1 MPQIIN
7 TNIASINAQR
17 NLNESQRENQTAL
30 QRLSSGLRINS
41 ARDDAAGLAI
51 STRFDAQ
58 IEGTQQATR
67 NASDGIS
74 LAQTAEGALDT
85 VIESLLRIRE
95 LALQSAN
102 GTNDSTDREAL
113 NLEVQQ
119 LISEIQRVAE
129 DTTFNGQPLL
139 DGTFEGTTFQIGP
152 NNGDTIDISI
162 GQMTT
167 DVLGAGDTAGI
178 SALGKTGSPTALS
191 TGDLI
196 INGTTIGTSSGADD
210 TASAFDK
217 SASAIAKVAAINDKT
232 EETGVTAEVIPNEL
246 QGVAVTGGTGG
257 NFTDIAGTFQINGVE
272 VTVSTSSAVNNEV
285 NRESVVAAINAVA
298 GLTGVEAVNTGN
310 DATGIRLVSEDG
322 RNITLQMTD
331 GASPAATAAFD
342 ASHLGLGSGAVG
354 DGSTAGAGTATAVTT
369 TGGFVLNSIT
379 GEDIVI
385 DGDNDLTDNSGLNRG
400 TYDANIAGVTSLP
413 NNSDLTNAGAASLA
427 ATSLQSGDLV
437 INGVTIPASSATD
450 DQFSFS
456 GGTISSAA
464 DVDSSWVAAS
474 AIAKAAA
481 INKAS
486 EQTGVDARALENIIV
501 GFDQNLPGGTASV
514 AGGDITINGV
524 SITISTLDTNTGVSS
539 TDESNAEQNRLTA
552 VNAINS
558 IAGQTGVVAV
568 DTGSPD
574 EGIRLI
580 AEDGR
585 NVVIELSDPTLRLAT
600 GINGHAVADEPAVFT
615 GAIELSAAKE
625 FELRTTTG
633 DIETNTGLRVGF
645 YGGATDGQF
654 LEDVDISTVEGA
666 LEALAAVD
674 NAIDTVNFQR
684 ADLGAYM
691 NRFESTIQNLQI
703 NNENLSASNSRIR
716 DADYAQETA
725 ELSRT
730 NILQQAGI
738 SVLSQANSQPEQVLS
753 LLQ

>member
-67 NASDGIS
+67 NAADGIS
-74 LAQTAEGALDT
+74 LSQTAEGALDS
-85 VIESLLRIRE
+85 VVESLQRIRE

-102 GTNDSTDREAL
+102 GTNSDTDREAL

-119 LISEIQRVAE
+119 LINEIQRVAE

-139 DGTFEGTTFQIGP
+139 DGSFSGTTFQIGP
-152 NNGDTIDISI
+152 NNGDTIDVNI

-167 DVLGAGDTAGI
+167 DVLGAGQTAGI
-178 SALGKTGSPTALS
+178 SAFGRTGSPTALS
-191 TGDLI
+191 SGDLI
-196 INGTTIGTSSGADD
+196 INGITIGTSSGADD
-210 TASAFDK
+210 TTSAFDK
-217 SASAIAKVAAINDKT
+217 SASSIAKVAAINEKSD
-232 EETGVTAEVIPNEL
+232 ETGVVAETIPNEL
-246 QGVAVTGGTGG
+246 QGSDQAVSAGVYSTVS
-257 NFTDIAGTFQINGVE
+257 GTFQINGVD
-272 VTVSTSSAVNNEV
+272 VTVSTDRNLDADV
-285 NRESVVAAINAVA
+285 NRESLVAAINSVS
-298 GLTGVEAVNTGN
+298 GLTGVEAINTQN
-310 DATGIRLVSEDG
+310 DNTGIRLSAEDG
-322 RNITLQMTD
+322 RNITINMVNVA
-331 GASPAATAAFD
+331 GNTAAFS
-342 ASHLGLGSGAVG
+342 AAALGLGSGAVG
-354 DGSTAGAGTATAVTT
+354 EGGAVAPITT
-369 TGGFVLNSIT
+369 TGGFVLSSVSNES
-379 GEDIVI
+379 IVI
-385 DGDNDLTDNSGLNRG
+385 DGDNELSESAGLNRG
-400 TYDANIAGVTSLP
+400 TYEPNIAGVTSLP
-413 NNSDLTNAGAASLA
+413 STSDTTVANGASAGPVNTLT
-427 ATSLQSGDLV
+427 SGDLV
-437 INGVTIPASSATD
+437 INGITIPQSSSSD
-450 DQFSFS
+450 DQFSYS
-456 GGTISSAA
+456 GTTTTASDG
-464 DVDSSWVAAS
+464 VDSGWVAAS

-481 INKAS
+481 INKVAD
-486 EQTGVDARALENIIV
+486 QTGVDAKPLENV
-501 GFDQNLPGGTASV
+501 VTGTDQGLPGAGVASV
-514 AGGDITINGV
+514 AAGYININGV
-524 SITISTLDTNTGVSS
+524 EVSISTLDTNTGVAS
-539 TDESNAEQNRLTA
+539 TDETNAELNRLAA

-558 IAGQTGVVAV
+558 IAGQTGVTAL

-574 EGIRLI
+574 EGIRLV
-580 AEDGR
+580 ASDGR
-585 NVVIELSDPTLRLAT
+585 NIVIELSDPDLRAAT
-600 GINGHAVADEPAVFT
+600 GINGNDNASAPAVYV
-615 GAIELSAAKE
+615 GAIELSAARE

-666 LEALAAVD
+666 LEAIAAVD
-674 NAIDTVNFQR
+674 NALDTVNFQR
-684 ADLGAYM
+684 ADLGAIM

-703 NNENLSASNSRIR
+703 SNENLSASNSRIR

>member
-67 NASDGIS
+67 NAADGIS

-85 VIESLLRIRE
+85 VISSLLRIRE
-95 LALQSAN
+95 LSLQSAN
-102 GTNDSTDREAL
+102 GTNDTTDREAL

-119 LISEIQRVAE
+119 LVSEIQRVAE

-139 DGTFEGTTFQIGP
+139 DGSFEGTTFQIGP

-167 DVLGAGDTAGI
+167 DVLGAGNTAGI
-178 SALGKTGSPTALS
+178 SSFGTTSTAASPSPNALS

-196 INGTTIGTSSGADD
+196 INGVTIGTSSGADD
-210 TASAFDK
+210 TSSAFDK
-217 SASAIAKVAAINDKT
+217 SASSIAKAAAINERT
-232 EETGVTAEVIPNEL
+232 EETGVTAEVLVNEL
-246 QGVAVTGGTGG
+246 QGVAVSGGAYTTQSGVFRI
-257 NFTDIAGTFQINGVE
+257 NDVEITVATDA
-272 VTVSTSSAVNNEV
+272 SLDADV
-285 NRESVVAAINAVA
+285 NRESLVAAINAVS
-298 GLTGVEAVNTGN
+298 GLTGVEAINTNN
-310 DATGIRLVSEDG
+310 DATGIRLSAEDG
-322 RNITLQMTD
+322 RNITLNMSDLT
-331 GASPAATAAFD
+331 GSAAGFSAAD
-342 ASHLGLGSGAVG
+342 LGIGSNAAA
-354 DGSTAGAGTATAVTT
+354 GSANFTSAGGY
-369 TGGFVLNSIT
+369 VLNSISS
-379 GEDIVI
+379 EPIII
-385 DGDNDLTDNSGLNRG
+385 DGDNELTSNAGLNRG
-400 TYDANIAGVTSLP
+400 RYEANIAGVTSLP
-413 NNSDLTNAGAASLA
+413 STSDTVNAGAASLA
-427 ATSLQSGDLV
+427 ATTLTSGDLV
-437 INGVTIPASSATD
+437 INGVTIPSSTAQD
-450 DQFSFS
+450 DSFSFYGS
-456 GGTISSAA
+456 TATSAA
-464 DVDSSWVAAS
+464 DVDVSWTAAS

-481 INKAS
+481 INKTS
-486 EQTGVDARALENIIV
+486 DQTGVDARPLENVVTGI
-501 GFDQNLPGGTASV
+501 DQAPGAPGVATIAS
-514 AGGDITINGV
+514 GNITINGV
-524 SITISTLDTNTGVSS
+524 QLTISTLP
-539 TDESNAEQNRLTA
+539 TDLGTAQDQTNAEQNRLAT

-558 IAGQTGVVAV
+558 IAGQTGVTAI
-568 DTGSPD
+568 DTGSASD
-574 EGIRLI
+574 GIRLS
-580 AEDGR
+580 AADGR
-585 NVVIELSDPTLRLAT
+585 NVVVELSDPNLRQAT
-600 GINGHAVADEPAVFT
+600 GINGHDVAAEPAVFV

-633 DIETNTGLRVGF
+633 DIEANTGFRVGF

-654 LEDVDISTVEGA
+654 LEDIDISTVEGA
-666 LEALAAVD
+666 LAALASVD

-703 NNENLSASNSRIR
+703 SNENLSASNSRIR
-716 DADYAQETA
+716 DADYAAETA

>member
-67 NASDGIS
+67 NAADGIS

-85 VIESLLRIRE
+85 VIDSLLRIRE

-119 LISEIQRVAE
+119 LISEIQRIAE

-139 DGTFEGTTFQIGP
+139 DGSFESTTFQIGP
-152 NNGDTIDISI
+152 NNGDTLDISI

-167 DVLGAGDTAGI
+167 DVLGAGATAGI
-178 SALGKTGSPTALS
+178 SSFGTTSTAASTSPNALS

-196 INGTTIGTSSGADD
+196 INGVTIGTSSGADD
-210 TASAFDK
+210 TSSAFDK
-217 SASAIAKVAAINDKT
+217 SASAIAKVAAINEKS
-232 EETGVTAEVIPNEL
+232 EETGVVAEVLVNEL
-246 QGVAVTGGTGG
+246 QGVSNGGYATQ
-257 NFTDIAGTFQINGVE
+257 NGTFEINGVDI
-272 VTVSTSSAVNNEV
+272 TVATDANLDADI
-285 NRESVVAAINAVA
+285 NRESVVAAINAVS
-298 GLTGVEAVNTGN
+298 GLTGVVALNTNN
-310 DATGIRLVSEDG
+310 DSTGIRLTADDG
-322 RNITLQMTD
+322 RNITLNMD
-331 GASPAATAAFD
+331 GAGFSAAA
-342 ASHLGLGSGAVG
+342 LGLGSNAT
-354 DGSTAGAGTATAVTT
+354 DGGGNFTSA
-369 TGGFVLNSIT
+369 GGFVLSSIT
-379 GEDIVI
+379 NESIVI
-385 DGDNDLTDNSGLNRG
+385 DGDNDLTNNAGLNRG
-400 TYDANIAGVTSLP
+400 TYEANIAGVTSLP
-413 NNSDLTNAGAASLA
+413 STSSLTAAGGAA
-427 ATSLQSGDLV
+427 ATANTLVSGDLV
-437 INGVTIPASSATD
+437 INGVTIPASTTQD
-450 DQFSFS
+450 DIFSFS
-456 GGTISSAA
+456 GATATSAA
-464 DVDSSWVAAS
+464 SVDTSWVSAS
-474 AIAKAAA
+474 AISKAAA

-486 EQTGVDARALENIIV
+486 DQTGVDARALENTVV
-501 GFDQNLPGGTASV
+501 GFDQNLPGGTAAI
-514 AGGDITINGV
+514 AGGTITINGV
-524 SITISTLDTNTGVSS
+524 QVTISTLDTTVAA
-539 TDESNAEQNRLTA
+539 TDDTNAEQNRLTA

-558 IAGQTGVVAV
+558 VAGQTGVVAI
-568 DTGSPD
+568 DTGSAT

-585 NVVIELSDPTLRLAT
+585 NVVVELSDPNLRVAA
-600 GINGHAVADEPAVFT
+600 GINGHGTAAEPAVFV
-615 GAIELSAAKE
+615 GAVELSAAKE
-625 FELRTTTG
+625 FELRTTSG
-633 DIETNTGLRVGF
+633 NIEANAGLRVGF

-666 LEALAAVD
+666 LAALAAVD

-703 NNENLSASNSRIR
+703 SHENLNASNSRIR

>member
-58 IEGTQQATR
+58 IEGTQQASR
-67 NASDGIS
+67 NAADGIS

-139 DGTFEGTTFQIGP
+139 DGSFEATTFQIGP

-167 DVLGAGDTAGI
+167 DVLGAGATAGI
-178 SALGKTGSPTALS
+178 SSFGTTSTAASQSPNALS

-196 INGTTIGTSSGADD
+196 INGVTVGTSSGADD
-210 TASAFDK
+210 TSSAFDK
-217 SASAIAKVAAINDKT
+217 SASAIAKVAAINEKS
-232 EETGVTAEVIPNEL
+232 EETGVIAEVLVNEL
-246 QGVAVTGGTGG
+246 QGVSNGGYATQS
-257 NFTDIAGTFQINGVE
+257 GTFEINGVNI
-272 VTVSTSSAVNNEV
+272 TAATDANLDDDI
-285 NRESVVAAINAVA
+285 NRESIVAAINAVS
-298 GLTGVEAVNTGN
+298 GLTGVEATNTNN
-310 DATGIRLVSEDG
+310 DSTGVRLTAEDG
-322 RNITLQMTD
+322 RNITLNMDGAGFDASDLGIGSNATD
-331 GASPAATAAFD
+331 GAGNFTSA
-342 ASHLGLGSGAVG
+342 
-354 DGSTAGAGTATAVTT
+354 
-369 TGGFVLNSIT
+369 GGFVLSSINNESIT
-379 GEDIVI
+379 I
-385 DGDNDLTDNSGLNRG
+385 DGDNDLTANAGLNRG
-400 TYDANIAGVTSLP
+400 TYEANIAGVTSLP
-413 NNSDLTNAGAASLA
+413 STSSLTAAGGAA
-427 ATSLQSGDLV
+427 ATANTLVSGDLV
-437 INGVTIPASSATD
+437 INGVTIPASTTQD
-450 DQFSFS
+450 DIYSFS
-456 GGTISSAA
+456 GSSATSA
-464 DVDSSWVAAS
+464 VAVDTSWVSAS
-474 AIAKAAA
+474 AISKAAA

-486 EQTGVDARALENIIV
+486 DQTGVDARALENTVV
-501 GFDQNLPGGTASV
+501 GFDQGLPGGTAAI
-514 AGGDITINGV
+514 AGGVITVNGV
-524 SITISTLDTNTGVSS
+524 AVTISTLDTTAAA
-539 TDESNAEQNRLTA
+539 TDDTNAEQNRLTA

-558 IAGQTGVVAV
+558 IAGQTGVVAI
-568 DTGSPD
+568 DTGSAT
-574 EGIRLI
+574 EGIRLV

-585 NVVIELSDPTLRLAT
+585 NVAVELSDPNLRLAT
-600 GINGHAVADEPAVFT
+600 GINGHGTATEPAVFV
-615 GAIELSAAKE
+615 GAVELSAAKE

-633 DIETNTGLRVGF
+633 NIETNAGLRVGF

-654 LEDVDISTVEGA
+654 LEDIDISTVEGA

-674 NAIDTVNFQR
+674 NAVDTVNFQR

-703 NNENLSASNSRIR
+703 SNENLSASNSRIR

>member
-67 NASDGIS
+67 NAADGIS

-85 VIESLLRIRE
+85 VIDSLLRIRE

-139 DGTFEGTTFQIGP
+139 DGSFEGTTFQIGP

-167 DVLGAGDTAGI
+167 DVLGAGSTAGI
-178 SALGKTGSPTALS
+178 SAFGTTSTAASPGPNALS

-196 INGTTIGTSSGADD
+196 INGVTIGTSSGADD
-210 TASAFDK
+210 TSSAFDK
-217 SASAIAKVAAINDKT
+217 SASAIAKVAAINERS
-232 EETGVTAEVIPNEL
+232 EETGVVAEALSNEL
-246 QGVAVTGGTGG
+246 QGVSNGGYATQS
-257 NFTDIAGTFQINGVE
+257 GTFEINGVDI
-272 VTVSTSSAVNNEV
+272 TVATDANLDSDI
-285 NRESVVAAINAVA
+285 NRESIVAAINAVS
-298 GLTGVEAVNTGN
+298 GLTGVEALNTNN
-310 DATGIRLVSEDG
+310 DSTGVRLTAADG
-322 RNITLQMTD
+322 RNITINMD
-331 GASPAATAAFD
+331 GAGFAAAA
-342 ASHLGLGSGAVG
+342 LGLGSNAT
-354 DGSTAGAGTATAVTT
+354 DGAGNFTSA
-369 TGGFVLNSIT
+369 GGFVLSSISNENIT
-379 GEDIVI
+379 I
-385 DGDNDLTDNSGLNRG
+385 DGDNDLTANAGLNRG
-400 TYDANIAGVTSLP
+400 TYEANIAGVTSLP
-413 NNSDLTNAGAASLA
+413 STSSLTAAGGSAAA
-427 ATSLQSGDLV
+427 ATTLVSGDLV
-437 INGVTIPASSATD
+437 INGVTIPSSTSQD
-450 DQFSFS
+450 DIFSFS
-456 GGTISSAA
+456 GATATSAS
-464 DVDSSWVAAS
+464 DVDQSWVSAS
-474 AIAKAAA
+474 AISKAAA

-486 EQTGVDARALENIIV
+486 DQTGVDARALENTVV
-501 GFDQNLPGGTASV
+501 GFDQSAGTA
-514 AGGDITINGV
+514 ALTAETITINGV
-524 SITISTLDTNTGVSS
+524 SVTLSTLETT
-539 TDESNAEQNRLTA
+539 TAATRATNAEQNRLAT

-558 IAGQTGVVAV
+558 IAGQTGVVAI
-568 DTGSPD
+568 DTGSLN
-574 EGIRLI
+574 EGIRLV

-585 NVVIELSDPTLRLAT
+585 NVAVELSDATLRVAT
-600 GINGHAVADEPAVFT
+600 GINGHGTDAEPAVFV
-615 GAIELSAAKE
+615 GAVELSAAKE

-633 DIETNTGLRVGF
+633 NIETNAGFRVGF

-654 LEDVDISTVEGA
+654 LEDIDISTVEGA

-674 NAIDTVNFQR
+674 NAVDTVNFQR

-703 NNENLSASNSRIR
+703 SNENLSASNSRIR
-716 DADYAQETA
+716 DADYAAETA

>member
-67 NASDGIS
+67 NAADGIS

-85 VIESLLRIRE
+85 VIDSLLRIRE

-139 DGTFEGTTFQIGP
+139 DGSFEATTFQIGP

-167 DVLGAGDTAGI
+167 DVLGAGATAGI
-178 SALGKTGSPTALS
+178 SSFGTTSTAASQGPNALS

-196 INGTTIGTSSGADD
+196 INGVTIGTSSGADD
-210 TASAFDK
+210 TSSAADK
-217 SASAIAKVAAINDKT
+217 SASAIAKVAAINERS
-232 EETGVTAEVIPNEL
+232 EETGVVAEVLVNEL
-246 QGVAVTGGTGG
+246 QGVAVSTGAYQD
-257 NFTDIAGTFQINGVE
+257 FTGTFALNGVNINIG
-272 VTVSTSSAVNNEV
+272 TDSTLSADV
-285 NRESVVAAINAVA
+285 NRESITAAINAVA
-298 GLTGVEAVNTGN
+298 GLTGVEATNTGN
-310 DATGIRLVSEDG
+310 DATGIRLVAEDG
-322 RNITLQMTD
+322 RNITINMDAAGFDANDLGIGSNATD
-331 GASPAATAAFD
+331 GSANFTSA
-342 ASHLGLGSGAVG
+342 
-354 DGSTAGAGTATAVTT
+354 
-369 TGGFVLNSIT
+369 GGFVLSSIAN
-379 GEDIVI
+379 EPIVI
-385 DGDNDLTDNSGLNRG
+385 DGDNDLTANAGLNRG
-400 TYDANIAGVTSLP
+400 TYESNIAGVTSLP
-413 NNSDLTNAGAASLA
+413 SNSDLAVASAASATANTLA
-427 ATSLQSGDLV
+427 SGDLV
-437 INGVTIPASSATD
+437 INGITIPASTAQD
-450 DQFSFS
+450 DIYSFS
-456 GGTISSAA
+456 GATATSAA
-464 DVDSSWVAAS
+464 AVDTSWVSAS
-474 AIAKAAA
+474 AISKAAA

-486 EQTGVDARALENIIV
+486 DQTGVDARPLENIVV
-501 GFDQNLPGGTASV
+501 GFNQGIPGGTAAL
-514 AGGDITINGV
+514 AGETITVNGV
-524 SITISTLDTNTGVSS
+524 EVTVSTLETT
-539 TDESNAEQNRLTA
+539 TAATAETNAEQNRLTV

-558 IAGQTGVVAV
+558 IAGQTGVVAI
-568 DTGSPD
+568 DTGSST
-574 EGIRLI
+574 EGVRLI

-585 NVVIELSDPTLRLAT
+585 NVVLELSDPTLRLAA
-600 GINGHAVADEPAVFT
+600 GINGHAIAAEPAVFV
-615 GAIELSAAKE
+615 GAVELTAAKE

-633 DIETNTGLRVGF
+633 SIEANAGFRVGF
-645 YGGATDGQF
+645 YGGATNGQF
-654 LEDVDISTVEGA
+654 LEDIDISTVEGA

-674 NAIDTVNFQR
+674 NAVNTVNFQR

-703 NNENLSASNSRIR
+703 SNENLSASNSRIR
-716 DADYAQETA
+716 DADYAAETA

>member
-67 NASDGIS
+67 NAADGIS

-85 VIESLLRIRE
+85 VIDSLLRIRE

-139 DGTFEGTTFQIGP
+139 DGSFEGTTFQIGP

-167 DVLGAGDTAGI
+167 DVLGAGATAGI
-178 SALGKTGSPTALS
+178 SAFGTTSTAASLGPNALS

-196 INGTTIGTSSGADD
+196 INGVTIGTSSGADD
-210 TASAFDK
+210 TSSAFDK
-217 SASAIAKVAAINDKT
+217 SGSAIAKVAAINERSED
-232 EETGVTAEVIPNEL
+232 TGVVAEVLVNEL
-246 QGVAVTGGTGG
+246 QGVAVSAAAGTYPSD
-257 NFTDIAGTFQINGVE
+257 TGTFQINGVE
-272 VTVSTSSAVNNEV
+272 ISIATDATLDNNV
-285 NRESVVAAINAVA
+285 NRETVVAAINAVS
-298 GLTGVEAVNTGN
+298 GLTGVEALNTNN
-310 DATGIRLVSEDG
+310 DATGIRLTAEDG
-322 RNITLQMTD
+322 RNITINMSDQGGSPT
-331 GASPAATAAFD
+331 GAGGLSAAD
-342 ASHLGLGSGAVG
+342 LGLGSNAVG
-354 DGSTAGAGTATAVTT
+354 SANFTSA
-369 TGGFVLNSIT
+369 GGFVLSSIAN
-379 GEDIVI
+379 EPIVI
-385 DGDNDLTDNSGLNRG
+385 DGDNDLTANAGLNRG
-400 TYDANIAGVTSLP
+400 SYESNIAGVTSLP
-413 NNSDLTNAGAASLA
+413 STSPLTGGTASAPASTLA
-427 ATSLQSGDLV
+427 SGDLV
-437 INGVTIPASSATD
+437 INGITIPASTTQD
-450 DQFSFS
+450 DIYSFS
-456 GGTISSAA
+456 GATGTSASG
-464 DVDSSWVAAS
+464 VDSSWVSAS

-481 INKAS
+481 INEAS
-486 EQTGVDARALENIIV
+486 EQTGVDARALENISV
-501 GFDQNLPGGTASV
+501 GFNQDLPTGT
-514 AGGDITINGV
+514 GDIANGTITINGV
-524 SITISTLDTNTGVSS
+524 EVTLSTLDTSAS
-539 TDESNAEQNRLTA
+539 AAPSQASNAEQNRLTA

-558 IAGQTGVVAV
+558 IAGQTGVVAI
-568 DTGSPD
+568 DTGSAE
-574 EGIRLI
+574 EGIRLT
-580 AEDGR
+580 AADGR
-585 NVVIELSDPTLRLAT
+585 NIVVELSDPLLRQAT
-600 GINGHAVADEPAVFT
+600 GINGHDTAAEPAVFV
-615 GAIELSAAKE
+615 GAVELTAAKE

-633 DIETNTGLRVGF
+633 SIEANAGFRVGF
-645 YGGATDGQF
+645 YGGATNGQF
-654 LEDVDISTVEGA
+654 LEDIDISTVEGA

-674 NAIDTVNFQR
+674 NAVNTVNFQR

-703 NNENLSASNSRIR
+703 SNENLSASNSRIR
-716 DADYAQETA
+716 DADYAAETA

>member
-17 NLNESQRENQTAL
+17 NLNESQLENQTAL

-67 NASDGIS
+67 NAQDGIS

-119 LISEIQRVAE
+119 LIDEIQRVAE

-139 DGTFEGTTFQIGP
+139 DGSFSGTTFQIGP
-152 NNGDTIDISI
+152 NNGDTIDISVS
-162 GQMTT
+162 QMTT
-167 DVLGAGDTAGI
+167 DVLGAGQTAGI
-178 SALGKTGSPTALS
+178 SSLGSTSTAASTSPNALS
-191 TGDLI
+191 SGDLI
-196 INGTTIGTSSGADD
+196 INGVTIGTSSGADD
-210 TASAFDK
+210 TFSAFDK
-217 SASAIAKVAAINDKT
+217 SGSAIAKVAAINEKT
-232 EETGVTAEVIPNEL
+232 DETGVVAEPLSNEL
-246 QGVAVTGGTGG
+246 QGVPVSGGAYSTQS
-257 NFTDIAGTFQINGVE
+257 GTFRINNVE
-272 VTVSTSSAVNNEV
+272 VTVATDANLDANV
-285 NRESVVAAINAVA
+285 NRESIVAAINAVQ
-298 GLTGVEAVNTGN
+298 GLSGVEAINTGS
-310 DATGIRLVSEDG
+310 DSTGIRLVAQDG
-322 RNITLQMTD
+322 RNITLNMSDVT
-331 GASPAATAAFD
+331 GSVAGGTLSAAD
-342 ASHLGLGSGAVG
+342 LGLGSN
-354 DGSTAGAGTATAVTT
+354 ATASSVNFTT
-369 TGGFVLNSIT
+369 AGGFVLNSIT
-379 GEDIVI
+379 TEPIVI
-385 DGDNDLTDNSGLNRG
+385 DGDNDLIENVGINRG
-400 TYDANIAGVTSLP
+400 TYEANIASVTSLP
-413 NNSDLTNAGAASLA
+413 SNSNLATGTTASANANFLT
-427 ATSLQSGDLV
+427 SGDLV
-437 INGVTIPASSATD
+437 INGVTIPSATAND

-456 GGTISSAA
+456 GNSATSLTA
-464 DVDSSWVAAS
+464 VDDSWVSSS

-486 EQTGVDARALENIIV
+486 DQTGVDAEVLENVVV
-501 GFDQNLPGGTASV
+501 GTDQTAGGGVGSIAGGTV
-514 AGGDITINGV
+514 TINGV
-524 SITISTLDTNTGVSS
+524 AVTISTLDTNAGTSQ
-539 TDESNAEQNRLTA
+539 DEANAEQNRLTA
-552 VNAINS
+552 INAINS
-558 IAGQTGVVAV
+558 IAGQTGVMAL
-568 DTGSPD
+568 DTGSED
-574 EGIRLI
+574 EGIRLV

-585 NVVIELSDPTLRLAT
+585 NIVV
-600 GINGHAVADEPAVFT
+600 
-615 GAIELSAAKE
+615 ELSAASLSTAIGISGHADPNEPAIFVGAIQLSGAKE
-625 FELRTTTG
+625 FELRSTTG
-633 DIETNTGLRVGF
+633 NIETNAGLRVGF

-654 LEDVDISTVEGA
+654 LEDIDISTVEGA

-674 NAIDTVNFQR
+674 NAINTVNFQR

-703 NNENLSASNSRIR
+703 SNENLSASNSRIR